1 MGIEVKGIGHIG
13 ILVSDFERSFKFYTE
28 TMGCKVTNR
37 RKGTDG
43 RETAFLR
50 FDENHH
56 DFVIATAPEGA
67 DVTSAQGGDR
77 LIQQIA
83 FLVEDREAYLE
94 ALAHLHKHGVK
105 PASKG
110 LVHGPEGG
118 QGQGVNGSGSRS
130 FYFYDPDG
138 NRLEV
143 YCDAVK
149 VRTGEQFPREDI
161 AEALIAF
168 SQVEVTR

>member
-37 RKGTDG
+37 RKGADG

-94 ALAHLHKHGVK
+94 ALAHLHKHG
-105 PASKG
+105 
-110 LVHGPEGG
+110 
-118 QGQGVNGSGSRS
+118 GSRS

-149 VRTGEQFPREDI
+149 VRNGEQFPREDI

>member
-1 MGIEVKGIGHIG
+1 MGIEVERVGHIG

-37 RKGTDG
+37 RKGADG

-50 FDENHH
+50 FGECHH

-67 DVTSAQGGDR
+67 DVTSSLGGER

-83 FLVEDREAYLE
+83 LLVKDREAYLE
-94 ALAHLHKHGVK
+94 GLAHLYKHGVT
-105 PASKG
+105 PASKP

-118 QGQGVNGSGSRS
+118 GGVQGSGSRS
-130 FYFYDPDG
+130 FYFLDPDG
-138 NRLEV
+138 NRLEIYTDSV
-143 YCDAVK
+143 M
-149 VRTGEQFPREDI
+149 VRNAEEFPREDI
-161 AEALIAF
+161 AEALNAF
-168 SQVEVTR
+168 SKWEPE

>member
-1 MGIEVKGIGHIG
+1 MGIQVKRLGHIG

-37 RKGTDG
+37 RKGADG

-50 FDENHH
+50 FNEDHH
-56 DFVIATAPEGA
+56 DFVIGTAPEGA

-94 ALAHLHKHGVK
+94 ALAHLHKHGVT
-105 PASKG
+105 PASKV

-149 VRTGEQFPREDI
+149 VRNGEQFPREDI

-168 SQVEVTR
+168 SQVEVAR